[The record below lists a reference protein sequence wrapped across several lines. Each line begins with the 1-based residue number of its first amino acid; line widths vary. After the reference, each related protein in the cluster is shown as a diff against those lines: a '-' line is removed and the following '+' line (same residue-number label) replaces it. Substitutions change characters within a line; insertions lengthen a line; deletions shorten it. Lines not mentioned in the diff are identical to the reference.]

1 MLRDTLIYDLPIQQE
16 GYGAFDNQ
24 DDVENLSPW
33 CFLCGVGEDHRNI
46 KVCLECRD
54 YFDDKIL

>member
-24 DDVENLSPW
+24 DEPEEQTPF
-33 CFLCGVGEDHRNI
+33 CFLCGVGEDRRNI
-46 KVCLECRD
+46 CVCDECKD
-54 YFDDKIL
+54 FFNDKL